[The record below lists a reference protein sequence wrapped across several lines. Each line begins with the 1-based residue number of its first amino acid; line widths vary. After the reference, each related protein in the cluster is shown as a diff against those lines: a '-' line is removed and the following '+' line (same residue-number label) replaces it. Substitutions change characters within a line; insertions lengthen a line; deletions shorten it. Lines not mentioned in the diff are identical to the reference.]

1 MKRSEILFGILRIP
15 LDTLAC
21 LGALL
26 IAYKLRV
33 LNIDLIPNV
42 QLLTTE
48 SNLPPLSYYLTHF
61 AVPAVLVYIAVSAS
75 LQLYALK
82 ITLGPWR
89 EMGRVILASLLW
101 VALIM
106 AWFFLVQRQLF
117 FSRLLLVHATFL
129 LTMFVL
135 LLRTLTL
142 LLQRQLLGRG
152 IGKRTV
158 LSCGSS
164 SLPVMIE
171 SELLRDV
178 RYHYLGHEIS
188 NAGVA
193 AQQHTEPIDLVLH
206 TDPNP
211 TSASAAELIEYC
223 RSHQIG
229 YAFVPPVFTDVP
241 HQLSIEHLGLVP
253 ILRFEPTPL
262 DGWGRVFKRLVDFV
276 AGWLLLIVLS
286 PLLLL
291 IALLIFFTSGWPIF
305 FVSTRVGQYGRE
317 RIPLLKFRTMC
328 KNAEQKKKD
337 LAYLSHRTDGP
348 LFKIKNDPRV
358 TPLGRILRRFS
369 LDELPQLLN
378 VILGHLSLVG
388 PRPHLPEEVAKY
400 TQLQKRVFTVRPGV
414 TGFAQ
419 ISGRS
424 NLPFEEE
431 MHLDMRY
438 IEDWSLA
445 LDLWILWRT
454 VFVVVFG
461 KGAD

>member
-48 SNLPPLSYYLTHF
+48 SKLPLLSYYLTHF
-61 AVPAVLVYIAVSAS
+61 AVPAVLVYIVVSAS
-75 LQLYALK
+75 LQLYSLR

-129 LTMFVL
+129 LTLFAV
-135 LLRTLTL
+135 LLRTLIL
-142 LLQRQLLGRG
+142 LLQRQFLRRG

-164 SLPVMIE
+164 PLPVTIE
-171 SELLRDV
+171 AELLHDI
-178 RYHYLGHEIS
+178 RYKYLGHESS
-188 NAGVA
+188 NPAVA
-193 AQQHTEPIDLVLH
+193 SRHLTEPIDLVLH

-211 TSASAAELIEYC
+211 TNASAVELIEYC

-241 HQLSIEHLGLVP
+241 HQLSIGHIGLMP

-262 DGWGRVFKRLVDFV
+262 DGWGRVFKRLVDFI
-276 AGWLLLIVLS
+276 AGWFLLLLLS

-291 IALLIFFTSGWPIF
+291 LSLLILLSCGWPIF
-305 FVSTRVGQYGRE
+305 YVSTRVGQYGRE

-328 KNAEQKKKD
+328 RDADQKKKD
-337 LAYLSHRTDGP
+337 LSHLSHRTDGP

-358 TPLGRILRRFS
+358 TPIGHLLRRFS

-378 VILGHLSLVG
+378 VVVGHLSLVG

-400 TQLQKRVFTVRPGV
+400 TQPQKRVFTVRPGV

-431 MHLDMRY
+431 MRLDMRY

-454 VFVVVFG
+454 VFVVLFG
-461 KGAD
+461 RGAD